1 MKLST
6 ASAGRIATI
15 ALACSAVALPVA
27 AVALPTA
34 TAEPT
39 ATAQPTADHARH
51 DEQAA
56 RAVHRCTTFS
66 TTTWLGLGNGGGT
79 LGTIFYPIEFS
90 NTGKQT
96 CTLFGYPGVS
106 AISGSGHQI
115 GQPAI
120 ASGKK
125 QVIMLKPGG
134 TAHVVLGI
142 VEAGNIAGCK
152 MRPGAFLKI
161 FAPGQKA
168 AATIPNFTFTACAN
182 KSVLRVDAVHAGTGI
197 PGAVSS

>member
-6 ASAGRIATI
+6 ALAGRIAPV
-15 ALACSAVALPVA
+15 ALACSAAALPVA
-27 AVALPTA
+27 AVAVPA
-34 TAEPT
+34 TG
-39 ATAQPTADHARH
+39 HSRH
-51 DEQAA
+51 HQAA
-56 RAVHRCTTFS
+56 RAVPRCTSVS

-90 NTGKQT
+90 NTGKRT

-106 AISGSGHQI
+106 AVSGTGHQI

-125 QVIMLKPGG
+125 KIVVLKPGG

-168 AATIPNFTFTACAN
+168 ATTIPNFTFTACAN
-182 KSVLRVDAVHAGTGI
+182 KSVLRVDAVHGGTGI
-197 PGAVSS
+197 PVASSS

>member
-15 ALACSAVALPVA
+15 ALACSAVALPAA
-27 AVALPTA
+27 AVAMPIA
-34 TAEPT
+34 TARPT
-39 ATAQPTADHARH
+39 ATAQAAGGHARH
-51 DEQAA
+51 HQAV
-56 RAVHRCTTFS
+56 RAVPRCASFS
-66 TTTWLGLGNGGGT
+66 TTTWLGLGNGGGA
-79 LGTIFYPIEFS
+79 LGTTFYPIEFS
-90 NTGKQT
+90 NTGKKT
-96 CTLFGYPGVS
+96 CALFGYPGVS
-106 AISGSGHQI
+106 AVSGAGHQI

-125 QVIMLKPGG
+125 QVIVLKPGG

-142 VEAGNIAGCK
+142 IEAGNIAGCK

-168 AATIPNFTFTACAN
+168 ATEIANFTFAACAN

-197 PGAVSS
+197 PGAPTS

>member
-6 ASAGRIATI
+6 VSAGRIATI
-15 ALACSAVALPVA
+15 ALACSAAALPAA
-27 AVALPTA
+27 AVAMPA
-34 TAEPT
+34 TG
-39 ATAQPTADHARH
+39 HARH
-51 DEQAA
+51 HQAA
-56 RAVHRCTTFS
+56 RAVPRCTSGS

-90 NTGKQT
+90 NTGKLT

-106 AISGSGHQI
+106 AVSGSGHQI

-125 QVIMLKPGG
+125 KVIVLRPGG

-152 MRPGAFLKI
+152 MRPGAFLKV
-161 FAPGQKA
+161 FAPGLKVA
-168 AATIPNFTFTACAN
+168 TTIPNFTFTACAN

-197 PGAVSS
+197 PGATSS

>member
-6 ASAGRIATI
+6 ASAGRTATI
-15 ALACSAVALPVA
+15 ALACA
-27 AVALPTA
+27 AVALPAAAVAVPLA
-34 TAEPT
+34 TARPV
-39 ATAQPTADHARH
+39 AKAQAAAGHARY
-51 DEQAA
+51 ESA
-56 RAVHRCTTFS
+56 RAVHRCTS
-66 TTTWLGLGNGGGT
+66 LRTTTWLGLGNGGGT

-90 NTGKQT
+90 NTGKLT
-96 CTLFGYPGVS
+96 CTLLGYPGVS

-125 QVIMLKPGG
+125 QVIVLKPGG

-168 AATIPNFTFTACAN
+168 ATTIPNFTFTACAN

-197 PGAVSS
+197 PGSTSS